1 MNCPLLSDQLLLT
14 SLSQNLVELHLTVY
28 SDNRS
33 QLNFDMDC
41 LSGMSKLRQ
50 MNITDESTQWVK
62 LGHDNSRPPQLTH
75 CFGGLCFLNDGMMV
89 GPLMTALGS
98 LPKLTALTTSHI
110 PGGRIE
116 PYSTH
121 FTALKRLVMKYSERE
136 ASSLHIAVGL
146 SLSSLCKLSL
156 NICHV
161 VSMPVPWKYLSS
173 LTKVSF
179 DSCEFVLGESIWL
192 SEALEGATSTKRD
205 TQTQMNGEAC
215 LVILQHW
222 QKRMQECKSL
232 INNIYQ
238 HTKDASMD
246 SGAGRE
252 RRLQEIHTQI
262 SNFLTPQ
269 EKLAL
274 YTEVEIEFA
283 NYMNQSAPP
292 TTSWGKVKRSLRC
305 RNRWRPVVLEPH
317 INSWCLHEPYNH
329 HTESGMHKPTWRRRD
344 DLWTYSRTDI
354 HCSRIMARAEEKVK
368 QERCVQKY
376 RDAQT
381 RFGIKFS
388 SDERLFEAFCNQA
401 DPHIVDM
408 CNQSPEALLFMGA
421 NYLVSPLTKAA
432 LDMFPGCCVGRLLD
446 DESNEIVVIDN
457 HTKFDFVRFFL
468 TIIS

>member
-1 MNCPLLSDQLLLT
+1 MNCPLLSNQLLLT

-28 SDNRS
+28 SDNQS

-50 MNITDESTQWVK
+50 MHINSMGQTRTWTTQ
-62 LGHDNSRPPQLTH
+62 
-75 CFGGLCFLNDGMMV
+75 GLLSSFTALEGFTVLNDGMMV

-121 FTALKRLVMKYSERE
+121 FTALKRLVMEYSERE

-156 NICHV
+156 NIYHV
-161 VSMPVPWKYLSS
+161 VSMPVPLKYLSS
-173 LTKVSF
+173 LTKVSC

-192 SEALEGATSTKRD
+192 SEALEGATSTKRE

-252 RRLQEIHTQI
+252 RRLQEIHTLI

-283 NYMNQSAPP
+283 KYMNELVGTSHNQKGKQIIEMLEQVAPSSSG
-292 TTSWGKVKRSLRC
+292 T
-305 RNRWRPVVLEPH
+305 PH
-317 INSWCLHEPYNH
+317 EFLVP
-329 HTESGMHKPTWRRRD
+329 
-344 DLWTYSRTDI
+344 
-354 HCSRIMARAEEKVK
+354 AR
-368 QERCVQKY
+368 
-376 RDAQT
+376 
-381 RFGIKFS
+381 G
-388 SDERLFEAFCNQA
+388 L
-401 DPHIVDM
+401 
-408 CNQSPEALLFMGA
+408 
-421 NYLVSPLTKAA
+421 
-432 LDMFPGCCVGRLLD
+432 
-446 DESNEIVVIDN
+446 
-457 HTKFDFVRFFL
+457 
-468 TIIS
+468 